1 MVGNRRQ
8 LKKSTLILLIGTCV
22 FTWCLALQT
31 SAPPFPLVANA
42 DFEDTKAVGWQPN
55 DPAHW
60 RVIQQD
66 GSFVYE
72 LTAPGEQGQIRAPT
86 SWSLLAGHDVTSF
99 VFTGRMKCGVDPSN
113 TYRDLCVFFH
123 FQDPTHFGY
132 VHFSARSDDVHNIIG
147 LVNGAD
153 RVKINSEPPG
163 KSIFRLTD
171 TNWHQFK
178 VAYDAA
184 SGRIEAFLDDLET
197 PILTAIDKTLGHGL
211 VGIGSFDD
219 TGCFDD
225 LKLWGIEEQGGR
237 RSGRLA
243 DRHNPLSE
251 HEKMVLDVCRIIV
264 STFRANPAVVWPGYN
279 LAEQTYLVYLPKKWA
294 LLFNPIGEVEGFT
307 ACPEGWPGFGTKVL
321 YHQGSYADLVGQ
333 LAFDFEVGGVKTVA
347 IGLPEDPQGLPGPLG
362 LYLAGFI
369 VHEAFHQFQAVHFG
383 EIPWQREERYPI
395 LDRDNTALA
404 ALEMRILMDAVSR
417 AQAGARR
424 EVEDLLR
431 TFISV
436 RRERWRAGGEFVA
449 RHEQGLEI
457 REGTAQYVQAKALS
471 LMKGAAGLDGFTSI
485 SFPGLLEEDFRTR
498 FRDEAVSPEDMP
510 RNRIYPV
517 GASLG
522 FFCDFLGLD
531 WKPQAQAAGP
541 EFAFDRLI
549 FEKIGAGEEPP
560 IDLITRAKK
569 VYGYDKIATATDRLI
584 EEYHRGYLRDL
595 EAFEGQPLERLELE
609 FSYRSISRSRN
620 SLGKTWL
627 VDKGS
632 KSLCSRYL
640 VYTLKDADLTLQV
653 QEAGVYEENDWD
665 AKRKKVVFYVPSIQ
679 SVTLDGKPVDLA
691 KVLSGPF
698 RTLEVAGQSM
708 RLTVLKPGTITR
720 KGKMI
725 TIKVAETIG

>member
-1 MVGNRRQ
+1 MGAI
-8 LKKSTLILLIGTCV
+8 ILSICCAATHP
-22 FTWCLALQT
+22 
-31 SAPPFPLVANA
+31 SIEEFPLLASS
-42 DFEDTKAVGWQPN
+42 DFEDGQTAGWQPN

-60 RVIQQD
+60 RVIKQD

-72 LTAPGEQGQIRAPT
+72 LTAPGEQGKLRAPT
-86 SWSLLAGHDVTSF
+86 SWSLLAGHDVSSF
-99 VFTGRMKCGVDPSN
+99 VFTGRIKCDVDPSN

-123 FQDPTHFGY
+123 FQDPTHFCY
-132 VHFSARSDDVHNIIG
+132 VHFSARSDEIHNIIG

-163 KSIFRLTD
+163 KSTFRLTD
-171 TNWHQFK
+171 TNWHRFK
-178 VAYDAA
+178 VTHDSAA
-184 SGRIEAFLDDLET
+184 GRIEAYLDDMDT
-197 PILTAIDKTLGHGL
+197 PILTAIDRTLAHGL

-219 TGCFDD
+219 TGSFDD
-225 LKLWGIEEQGGR
+225 LKLWGIEEQER
-237 RSGRLA
+237 RGSGRLA
-243 DRHNPLSE
+243 ERYGPPSE
-251 HEKMVLDVCRIIV
+251 YEKMVLGICRTVV
-264 STFRANPAVVWPGYN
+264 SAFRTNPAAVWPGYD
-279 LAEQTYLVYLPKKWA
+279 LAEQTFLVYLPKKWF
-294 LLFNPIGEVEGFT
+294 LLFNPAGEVEGFT
-307 ACPEGWPGFGTKVL
+307 ACPEGWPEFGTKVL

-347 IGLPEDPQGLPGPLG
+347 IGLPEEPQGLPGPLEV
-362 LYLAGFI
+362 YLAGFI
-369 VHEAFHQFQAVHFG
+369 VHEAFHQFQAAHFG
-383 EIPWQREERYPI
+383 EIPWQREEQYPI

-404 ALEMRILMDAVSR
+404 ALEMRILMDAVTR

-431 TFISV
+431 TFIVV
-436 RRERWRAGGEFVA
+436 RRERWRVGGESVA

-457 REGTAQYVQAKALS
+457 REGTAQYVQMKALS
-471 LMKGAAGLDGFTSI
+471 LMEGAAGLDGFSSI
-485 SFPGLLEEDFRTR
+485 SLPGLLEEDFRTR

-517 GASLG
+517 GAALG
-522 FFCDFLGLD
+522 FLCVFLGLD

-541 EFAFDRLI
+541 EFAFHTLI
-549 FEKIGAGEEPP
+549 SEKIGAGEERPNE
-560 IDLITRAKK
+560 LIAGARK
-569 VYGYDKIATATDRLI
+569 VYGYDKIVAVTDRLI

-640 VYTLKDADLTLQV
+640 VYTLKNADLTLQV
-653 QEAGVYEENDWD
+653 REAGVHEENDWD

-679 SVTLDGKPVDLA
+679 SVTLDGEPVNLA
-691 KVLSGPF
+691 KVLTGPF

-708 RLTVLKPGTITR
+708 RLTVLKPGTVTR